1 MFEGRTFL
9 TDTDT
14 ISFRPAQPSNSRPE
28 TLLEVEL
35 NLTTPRRMIPL
46 GLSNH
51 RFNPSRDGRVDLI
64 ADPSTSGLKR
74 EFFGTCLRPPL
85 LVLQQHGPFSI
96 HLSPSI
102 STRL

>member
-1 MFEGRTFL
+1 MFEGRTLF

-14 ISFRPAQPSNSRPE
+14 LSFRPAQSSNRRPE
-28 TLLEVEL
+28 TFLEVKL
-35 NLTTPRRMIPL
+35 NLTTPHRKTPL
-46 GLSNH
+46 GLSDH